1 MHLRNIGAEN
11 RVKENME
18 QKEYSVLQRLPPNGE
33 RVMCYGHETYCCNLD
48 MEEEK
53 DWHEAVFEL
62 HISACKFKEAM
73 PEDPEESV
81 IDTCEAYELWQMDH
95 EPMHVI
101 GVTKWKYKDQ

>member
-18 QKEYSVLQRLPPNGE
+18 EKEHSVLKRLPYNGE
-33 RVMCYGHETYCCNLD
+33 RVMCYGHKTYCCQED
-48 MEEEK
+48 MEDEA
-53 DWHEAVFEL
+53 DWYEVIFEL
-62 HISACKFKEAM
+62 IMCSYKFKEEM

-81 IDTCEAYELWQMDH
+81 LARYKVSEFWGMDS

-101 GVTKWKYKDQ
+101 GVTKWKYKD